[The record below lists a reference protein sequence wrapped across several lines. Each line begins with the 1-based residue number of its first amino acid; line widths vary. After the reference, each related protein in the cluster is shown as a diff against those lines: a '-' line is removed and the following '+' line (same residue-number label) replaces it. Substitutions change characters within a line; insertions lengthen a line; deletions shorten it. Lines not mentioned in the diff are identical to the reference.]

1 MGSQRSPF
9 SMGEVS
15 SRQRLWREER
25 GERMVAECFFCESR
39 TELTVCER
47 CDEGLHYCPL
57 HVGSHHTTTGHTC
70 YPWRVESRQ
79 GVGRLAVA
87 SRDISCHQ
95 LVLEDRPL
103 GLSPTQDSPLACLT
117 CNSLLQPQTA
127 VLCECGYMMCS
138 EACCQHP
145 THQPEHKLFVS
156 AGARQGDIQGHPTLG
171 GLCRRYKGF
180 D

>member
-57 HVGSHHTTTGHTC
+57 HVGSHHTTSGHTC

-117 CNSLLQPQTA
+117 CNCLLQPQTA

-156 AGARQGDIQGHPTLG
+156 AGARQGDIQGTLSWEDYAG
-171 GLCRRYKGF
+171 DSKRF
-180 D
+180 